1 MPALPAGTY
10 PSSYGDTQPTMTA
23 FVSAVV
29 ENLSNDTSSNLVQT
43 GQVTGLLLKG
53 ASQIPLVGS
62 QNGVFPFSNNND
74 TATSLI
80 QTGQV
85 TGLLLKGA
93 SQIPLVGSQNGV
105 FPFSNNNDTAINLAQ
120 TGQVTGQLI
129 IAISKIPLNAS
140 VSGGFVTVPIA
151 PLSAGVSTELIIS

>member
-10 PSSYGDTQPTMTA
+10 PSSYGDAQPTMTA

-62 QNGVFPFSNNND
+62 QNGVFPFSNN
-74 TATSLI
+74 
-80 QTGQV
+80 
-85 TGLLLKGA
+85 K
-93 SQIPLVGSQNGV
+93 
-105 FPFSNNNDTAINLAQ
+105 DTAINVAQ
-120 TGQVTGQLI
+120 TGQVTSQLI
-129 IAISKIPLNAS
+129 MAMSKIPLNAS
-140 VSGGFVTVPIA
+140 VSGGFVTVPVA
-151 PLSAGVSTELIIS
+151 PLATGASTELIIS

>member
-62 QNGVFPFSNNND
+62 QNGVFPFSNN
-74 TATSLI
+74 
-80 QTGQV
+80 
-85 TGLLLKGA
+85 K
-93 SQIPLVGSQNGV
+93 
-105 FPFSNNNDTAINLAQ
+105 DTAINVAQ
-120 TGQVTGQLI
+120 TGQITNQLI
-129 IAISKIPLNAS
+129 MAMSKIPLNAS
-140 VSGGFVTVPIA
+140 VSGGFVTVPVA
-151 PLSAGVSTELIIS
+151 PLATGASTELIIS

>member
-29 ENLSNDTSSNLVQT
+29 ENLSNDTSSN
-43 GQVTGLLLKG
+43 
-53 ASQIPLVGS
+53 
-62 QNGVFPFSNNND
+62 
-74 TATSLI
+74 LI

-129 IAISKIPLNAS
+129 IAMSKIPLNAS

>member
-29 ENLSNDTSSNLVQT
+29 ENLSNDTSSN
-43 GQVTGLLLKG
+43 
-53 ASQIPLVGS
+53 
-62 QNGVFPFSNNND
+62 
-74 TATSLI
+74 LI

>member
-29 ENLSNDTSSNLVQT
+29 ENLSNDTSSNLV
-43 GQVTGLLLKG
+43 
-53 ASQIPLVGS
+53 
-62 QNGVFPFSNNND
+62 
-74 TATSLI
+74 